1 MKKKLMMV
9 AVLLGALSLGACVG
23 DNESASVTN
32 IRDAKAEQLRSL
44 ATLNEAKAEA
54 ELIRANAE
62 AALKNA
68 KAAYEQA
75 QADKEQFELQKAQEE
90 YAIAIENIRIQY
102 QIQLANLQKQLL
114 EAQQRLED
122 VDYQRVSALF
132 TRYYLEL
139 DKLTG
144 YQRSLVEQQSQ
155 LARLEA
161 NIVSAQEWAEYNNL
175 WITNEIASID
185 AQLAVLTDDAYDG
198 LDVEELQ
205 AQADAKYKEYQLAE
219 AAFVNDPTS
228 VALQETVS
236 PLNTAYAAV
245 QAQDELLQDILL
257 VSSYI
262 GNVVDYA
269 DWNYYG
275 YNAYTAVGYSAV
287 WLNYGITCYENLR
300 IDESGK
306 LNVDRVLAQRVE
318 TANDFVALRTAALGK
333 DTDTP
338 TTKYDSDGD
347 GTADALTAYAQLA
360 AANADLTAA
369 NAMGADDIL
378 NGKTKQ
384 EAIDDANQAIKN
396 AEMAI
401 AIAKDNLASAQDT
414 YNTALAQQTEFN
426 DAIEAF
432 DIDTYNKAVATYI
445 ELCEAQDEAE
455 SAWEEAKAVVN
466 ELYYEWR
473 GLDYLANNSGLNN
486 INEEIARLEAQKA
499 EYQAQLVDNTDVIN
513 AETALQLAE
522 DTIEKLQSQ
531 IEAQTAIVESCRAAL
546 EAALGSDSGTDTP
559 AEEETPAA

>member
-9 AVLLGALSLGACVG
+9 AVLLGALSLGACVD

-401 AIAKDNLASAQDT
+401 AIAKDNLASALDT

>member
-1 MKKKLMMV
+1 MMV
-9 AVLLGALSLGACVG
+9 AVLLGALSLGACVD

-306 LNVDRVLAQRVE
+306 LKVDRVLAQRVE

>member
-9 AVLLGALSLGACVG
+9 AVLLGALSLGACVD

>member
-1 MKKKLMMV
+1 M
-9 AVLLGALSLGACVG
+9 
-23 DNESASVTN
+23 
-32 IRDAKAEQLRSL
+32 
-44 ATLNEAKAEA
+44 
-54 ELIRANAE
+54 
-62 AALKNA
+62 
-68 KAAYEQA
+68 
-75 QADKEQFELQKAQEE
+75 
-90 YAIAIENIRIQY
+90 
-102 QIQLANLQKQLL
+102 
-114 EAQQRLED
+114 
-122 VDYQRVSALF
+122 
-132 TRYYLEL
+132 
-139 DKLTG
+139 
-144 YQRSLVEQQSQ
+144 
-155 LARLEA
+155 
-161 NIVSAQEWAEYNNL
+161 
-175 WITNEIASID
+175 
-185 AQLAVLTDDAYDG
+185 LTDDAYDG

>member
-1 MKKKLMMV
+1 MMV
-9 AVLLGALSLGACVG
+9 AVLLGALSLGACVD

-90 YAIAIENIRIQY
+90 YALAIENIRIRY

-114 EAQQRLED
+114 EAQQDLED

-245 QAQDELLQDILL
+245 QAQDELLQDIFDA
-257 VSSYI
+257 SNSFGYS
-262 GNVVDYA
+262 VV
-269 DWNYYG
+269 NYTRGTYYD

-287 WLNYGITCYENLR
+287 WLNYGIFCYENLR

-306 LNVDRVLAQRVE
+306 LNVDRDLAQRVE
-318 TANDFVALRTAALGK
+318 TANDRVALCTAALGK

-369 NAMGADDIL
+369 NAMGEDDVL
-378 NGKTKQ
+378 NNMTKEQ
-384 EAIDDANQAIKN
+384 AIDAANQAIKN

-432 DIDTYNKAVATYI
+432 DIDTYNTAVATYI

>member
-1 MKKKLMMV
+1 MMV
-9 AVLLGALSLGACVG
+9 AVLLGALSLGACVD